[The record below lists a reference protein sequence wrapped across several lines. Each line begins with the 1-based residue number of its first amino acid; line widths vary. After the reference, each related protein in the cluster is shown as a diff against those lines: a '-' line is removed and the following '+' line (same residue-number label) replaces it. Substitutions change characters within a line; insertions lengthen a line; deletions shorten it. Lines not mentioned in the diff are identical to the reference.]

1 MMIKKAYMIPNMECS
16 MCVLHLEGL
25 QDELPG
31 IQDIQASLHQQKLVI
46 EFDDQLIS
54 EEMILKNIEEK
65 GYRVKR

>member
-1 MMIKKAYMIPNMECS
+1 MIKKAYVIPNMECS

-31 IQDIQASLHQQKLVI
+31 IHDIQANLHQQRLVI

-54 EEMILKNIEEK
+54 EEQILSNIEGM
-65 GYRVKR
+65 GYRVK

>member
-1 MMIKKAYMIPNMECS
+1 